1 MNVHTYFLNGM
12 FDYDKQGEKRRKRGA
27 TNALNVKE
35 GCGLCQTCKDS
46 HAVGGS
52 IASNNAV
59 NIIII
64 IIETA
69 FKQLICNLI
78 IDTHRH
84 NAGIL

>member
-1 MNVHTYFLNGM
+1 MVCLIMTNRE
-12 FDYDKQGEKRRKRGA
+12 KRGEKEVQRCSECKRR
-27 TNALNVKE
+27 LWFVKHAKTVMLL
-35 GCGLCQTCKDS
+35 GLVY
-46 HAVGGS
+46 AR
-52 IASNNAV
+52 NNAV

-69 FKQLICNLI
+69 FKQLIRNLI